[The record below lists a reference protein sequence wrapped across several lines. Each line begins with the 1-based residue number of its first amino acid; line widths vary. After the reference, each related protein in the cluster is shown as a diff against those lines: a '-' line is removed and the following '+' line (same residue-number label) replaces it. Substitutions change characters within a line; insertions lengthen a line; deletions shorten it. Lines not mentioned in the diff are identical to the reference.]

1 MVPLIEAVDVSKRFP
16 GGLGREST
24 LALAGL
30 SLAIHAET
38 PSIIAVVGES
48 GSGKTTLARLLLG
61 LAEPS
66 SGEIRYRGTDLRKLD
81 RAGRRAFRHDVQ
93 AVFQDP
99 YGVYN
104 PFYRV
109 DHVLATPLRC
119 FRLAASRAQARQ
131 LIHEALRAVGLQPE
145 EILGRFPHQLSGGQ
159 RQRIMVARALL
170 LRPKLIVADEPV
182 SMVDASL
189 RATILGSLRQLT
201 DEHGISVLYITHDL
215 ATAYQVSDT
224 ILVLYITHDLAT
236 AYQVSDS
243 ILVLYRAHLAEAG
256 AVERVVGA
264 PGHPYTQLLV
274 SAIPRAHAARDWLEQ
289 EERSGMTG
297 VASTAAGCCFAD
309 RCPVAMPACLSAP
322 PGLYRTEPR
331 RAVACVQYQDCPTM
345 PPGDPGAVLSPRG
358 VSSGHSRSF
367 RDSAGMRFQ
376 RS

>member
-1 MVPLIEAVDVSKRFP
+1 MVALIEAVDVSKRFT
-16 GGLGREST
+16 GGLGSEDT

-30 SLAIHAET
+30 SLAIHAEK

-66 SGEIRYRGTDLRKLD
+66 GGEIRYRGADLKRLD
-81 RAGRRAFRHDVQ
+81 GGGRRAFRHDVQ

-109 DHVLATPLRC
+109 DHVLATPLRR
-119 FRLAASRAQARQ
+119 FRLAASRARARE
-131 LIHEALRAVGLQPE
+131 LIDEALRAVGLQPE

-159 RQRIMVARALL
+159 RQRVMVARALL

-201 DEHGISVLYITHDL
+201 DEHGISILYITHDL
-215 ATAYQVSDT
+215 ATAYQ
-224 ILVLYITHDLAT
+224 I
-236 AYQVSDS
+236 SDS

-256 AVERVVGA
+256 AVEQVVTA
-264 PGHPYTQLLV
+264 PRHPYTQLLI
-274 SAIPRAHAARDWLEQ
+274 SAIPRADTAGGWLAPD
-289 EERSGMTG
+289 EE
-297 VASTAAGCCFAD
+297 STRERLPLSRAGCCFAD
-309 RCPVAMPACLSAP
+309 RCPVAMPACLAAP

-331 RAVACVQYQDCPTM
+331 RAVACVQYQDHPAL
-345 PPGDPGAVLSPRG
+345 PRGDPGEVLS
-358 VSSGHSRSF
+358 
-367 RDSAGMRFQ
+367 A
-376 RS
+376 